1 MLKKLHRNKGSG
13 EESSVELTPTPEE
26 RSPDPK
32 TEAEISR
39 SVVVYDTE
47 HVVSHG
53 GTSQYNR
60 DEVSLMAST
69 FSLAKMTNPTRPQ
82 KPSPEPKTKA
92 ISHSIVVYD
101 NEHAVSHGGTSQYK
115 KDEVSLMASTFSL
128 AKMIN
133 PTRPQKPSPEPKTE
147 PISHSVVVYDT
158 EHVVSHG
165 GTSQYKKDE
174 VSLMTSLSSLVKMT
188 HISIRPV
195 FRNHHPTSKPKPYL
209 AASSCMVPNTSFP
222 MAALASTTGMGL
234 APQLADSQHS
244 ILRGSSS
251 LWNKVVCKIQ
261 LSYRPCW
268 LASA

>member
-39 SVVVYDTE
+39 
-47 HVVSHG
+47 
-53 GTSQYNR
+53 
-60 DEVSLMAST
+60 
-69 FSLAKMTNPTRPQ
+69 
-82 KPSPEPKTKA
+82 
-92 ISHSIVVYD
+92 
-101 NEHAVSHGGTSQYK
+101 
-115 KDEVSLMASTFSL
+115 
-128 AKMIN
+128 
-133 PTRPQKPSPEPKTE
+133 
-147 PISHSVVVYDT
+147 SVVVYDT

>member
-115 KDEVSLMASTFSL
+115 KDEVSLM
-128 AKMIN
+128 
-133 PTRPQKPSPEPKTE
+133 
-147 PISHSVVVYDT
+147 
-158 EHVVSHG
+158 
-165 GTSQYKKDE
+165 
-174 VSLMTSLSSLVKMT
+174 TSLSSLVKMT